1 MHGPLR
7 IIRPIGSTDASYQD
21 AFIYKGDFI
30 DIAGL
35 RIDVLEYTSKE
46 TIIQLS
52 KP

>member
-1 MHGPLR
+1 MYGPLR
-7 IIRPIGSTDASYQD
+7 IIRPIGSTDPDYQD

-30 DIAGL
+30 VVNGL
-35 RIDVLEYTSKE
+35 RIDVLEYTSTE